1 MPIPA
6 PKDNPPLGLT
16 TTSGIPKR
24 TIMKFVNAKD
34 ILKYL
39 STSHLV
45 LSTPFSFN
53 CLMRAVRSPKLISS
67 GFFDCCVISSGEK
80 LSSMMVSFF
89 DIIVF
94 LTDPFISKSRME

>member
-24 TIMKFVNAKD
+24 TIMKFVKAKD

-53 CLMRAVRSPKLISS
+53 CLNVFKLQ
-67 GFFDCCVISSGEK
+67 
-80 LSSMMVSFF
+80 
-89 DIIVF
+89 F
-94 LTDPFISKSRME
+94 LKQINVKKN

>member
-39 STSHLV
+39 KEYIRNSMKDYLNQD
-45 LSTPFSFN
+45 FYQ
-53 CLMRAVRSPKLISS
+53 
-67 GFFDCCVISSGEK
+67 EK
-80 LSSMMVSFF
+80 ITRLP
-89 DIIVF
+89 I
-94 LTDPFISKSRME
+94 